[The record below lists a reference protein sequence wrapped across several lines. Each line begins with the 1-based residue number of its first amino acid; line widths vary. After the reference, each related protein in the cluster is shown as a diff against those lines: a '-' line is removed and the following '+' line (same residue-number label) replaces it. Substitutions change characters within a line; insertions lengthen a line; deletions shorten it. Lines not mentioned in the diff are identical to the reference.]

1 MSLQTL
7 NQGMR
12 QYKEEMGERKQKFKP
27 KQTKQVLSDPD
38 VKKHLE
44 EIYRKEYI
52 RHQVQD
58 S

>member
-1 MSLQTL
+1 
-7 NQGMR
+7 MR
-12 QYKEEMGERKQKFKP
+12 QYKEEMAERKQKFKP